1 MLQAIL
7 FDLDDTLLGNKMDSF
22 LPHYF
27 KLLGEYAAALLDK
40 DRFMQEM
47 LMGTRAMINSTD
59 PTLTNREVFWR
70 VFQQRTGLD
79 QAVVEPYFIRFYQ
92 EQFPTLQ
99 AITEPVPGAVSLVQW
114 AFNQRLSVV
123 IATNPLFP
131 RIAIEERLRWAN
143 LPPAQYPF
151 ALVTCYEEM
160 HAAKPNQAYYQEI
173 LTRINCPPGK
183 ALMVG
188 DDWQNDIVPA
198 SELGMATFWIRRGG
212 ESGGFDIDSP
222 SKGHGS
228 LAELAVCL
236 QAGWLQVD

>member
-7 FDLDDTLLGNKMDSF
+7 FDLDDTLLRNKMDSF

-27 KLLGEYAAALLDK
+27 KLLGEYAAALMDK
-40 DRFMQEM
+40 ERFMQEM
-47 LMGTRAMINSTD
+47 LMGTRAMINNND

-79 QAVVEPYFIRFYQ
+79 PAIVEPYFTQFYQ
-92 EQFPTLQ
+92 EQFPSLQ
-99 AITEPVPGAVSLVQW
+99 EITEPVPGAVDLVEW
-114 AFNQRLSVV
+114 AFAKGFQVV
-123 IATNPLFP
+123 VATNPLFP

-143 LPPAQYPF
+143 LPVSHYPF

-160 HAAKPNQAYYQEI
+160 HAAKPNQAYYHEI
-173 LTRINCPPGK
+173 LARIHCRPDQ

-188 DDWQNDIVPA
+188 DDQQNDILPPTA
-198 SELGMATFWIRRGG
+198 LGMASFWLHDGPDS
-212 ESGGFDIDSP
+212 EYDSP
-222 SKGHGS
+222 TRGHGS
-228 LAELAVCL
+228 LADLAICL